1 MHYVWS
7 SGPPYFYKQ
16 LACGKKLLLC
26 VYRVWVRVSRLP
38 SHLFRIVK
46 CYTSFTYSVT
56 YNCPLAQSIIQ
67 FIENSKMLYIIY
79 VFCNV

>member
-1 MHYVWS
+1 MYYIWS

-26 VYRVWVRVSRLP
+26 VYRVWFRVSRLP

-46 CYTSFTYSVT
+46 C
-56 YNCPLAQSIIQ
+56 
-67 FIENSKMLYIIY
+67 LYIIHVY
-79 VFCNV
+79 IIHVFCNV